1 MPPRAWRTATAFVRW
16 LQASSLIQYIYIS
29 SHLLTSS
36 YFWQYCLSEK
46 KGEDKKKRKKDWE
59 DPLHF
64 FSVCVWPA
72 ISRGFLFFR
81 ICWKS
86 IFFPMLASYSPL
98 LLLLLVFPPG
108 GPWVHGFDL
117 QGGISPD
124 PNSFLQKYAMIKLYE
139 SCFGA
144 EHMHNVSHHHGHH
157 HY

>member
-72 ISRGFLFFR
+72 ISRGFLFFEFVGNQSFSP
-81 ICWKS
+81 CWH
-86 IFFPMLASYSPL
+86 LT
-98 LLLLLVFPPG
+98 PPSSSSSSS
-108 GPWVHGFDL
+108 L
-117 QGGISPD
+117 
-124 PNSFLQKYAMIKLYE
+124 SFLPVDHGSTASICRVELARIPTL
-139 SCFGA
+139 SCRS
-144 EHMHNVSHHHGHH
+144 MPWSNCTSHASGPNTCTT
-157 HY
+157 